1 MDSYMAEK
9 DVFMAASE
17 DVFMAASDR
26 LSGCARPHGSK
37 VVGCRQVLMIYK

>member
-9 DVFMAASE
+9 DVFMAASG
-17 DVFMAASDR
+17 R

-37 VVGCRQVLMIYK
+37 VVGCRQVL